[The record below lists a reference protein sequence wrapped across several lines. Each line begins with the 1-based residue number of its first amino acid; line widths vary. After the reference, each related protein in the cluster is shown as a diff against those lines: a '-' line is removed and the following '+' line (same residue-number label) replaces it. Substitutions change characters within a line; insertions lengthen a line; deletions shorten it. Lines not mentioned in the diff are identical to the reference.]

1 MGLFEIIKTANH
13 NLFRNK
19 VRTFLTILAIFVGSF
34 TIVLNVAI
42 NAGVNSFIDEQTA
55 SLGGEDY
62 IMITSSG
69 AVGMM
74 NSMMSTSSEPTEY
87 NPNQTISAMN
97 KEQLDKLS
105 KIDGLNPDD
114 FYVAKQIP
122 IEYITSKDTD
132 KKYNITVGA
141 MPPGDFKIATT
152 AGTLPSQ
159 DTKEYEITLEPGYP
173 KVLGFGSDEDAIGK
187 TVTLV
192 MLDPMTNKPIEFKA
206 KVVGVQA
213 PGVVAVNGSIISR
226 ALENAMYE
234 EGAKYYPAEQ
244 KELVYAIQTRFDN
257 SKYTEDEIK
266 AKLKEA
272 GFVGVTVSDMMGM
285 IRTFFDVIMIVFTI
299 FGGIA
304 LLAASIGIINTLLMS
319 VEERTR
325 EIGLDKA
332 LGMSSGKIF
341 LEFAVEA
348 IALGFWGSAFGVLVA
363 MIIGNITNVLVHSP
377 GGFLEAL
384 PTFNLFEFTPA
395 NVLPI
400 VLIVMFIAFLA
411 GTAPAWKAAHKNPI
425 DALRYE

>member
-19 VRTFLTILAIFVGSF
+19 VRTFLTILAIFIGSF
-34 TIVLNVAI
+34 TIILNAAI
-42 NAGVNSFIDEQTA
+42 NTGVNSFIDEQTA

-69 AVGMM
+69 TVGMM
-74 NSMMSTSSEPTEY
+74 SGMTSISNEPTEY
-87 NPNQTISAMN
+87 NPDQTISAMN
-97 KEQLDKLS
+97 QEQLDKLGE
-105 KIDGLNPDD
+105 IDGLNPDD
-114 FYVAKQIP
+114 FYIAKTLP
-122 IEYITSKDTD
+122 VEYITSKETD

-141 MPPGDFKIATT
+141 LPPGDFNIATT
-152 AGTLPSQ
+152 AGRIPEQ
-159 DTKEYEITLEPGYP
+159 DTKEYEIALQSGYP
-173 KVLGFGSDEDAIGK
+173 KALGFASDEDAIGK

-192 MLDPMTNKPIEFKA
+192 LTDPLTNKPISYNA
-206 KVVGVQA
+206 TVVGVQA
-213 PGVVAVNGSIISR
+213 PGVVAVNGAIMSR
-226 ALENAMYE
+226 ALEDAMYE
-234 EGAKYYPAEQ
+234 ETTKYYPAEQ

-272 GFVGVTVSDMMGM
+272 GFVGLTVSDMMGM
-285 IRTFFDVIMIVFTI
+285 IRTFFDVIMIVFSI

-304 LLAASIGIINTLLMS
+304 LLAASIGIINTLFMS

-348 IALGFWGSAFGVLVA
+348 IALGFWGSAFGVVVA
-363 MIIGNITNVLVHSP
+363 MIIGNIANTLVHAP
-377 GGFLEAL
+377 GAFLEAF

-395 NVLPI
+395 NIIPI
-400 VLIVMFIAFLA
+400 IVIVMFIAFLA

>member
-19 VRTFLTILAIFVGSF
+19 VRTFLTILAIFIGSF
-34 TIVLNVAI
+34 TIILNAAI
-42 NAGVNSFIDEQTA
+42 NTGVNSFIDEQTA

-69 AVGMM
+69 TAGMM
-74 NSMMSTSSEPTEY
+74 SGMMSSSNEPTEY

-97 KEQLDKLS
+97 QEQLDKLG

-114 FYVAKQIP
+114 FYVAKSLP
-122 IEYITSKDTD
+122 TEYITSKETD
-132 KKYNITVGA
+132 KKYNITIGA
-141 MPPGDFKIATT
+141 MPPGDFKISTT
-152 AGTLPSQ
+152 AGHIPDQ
-159 DTKEYEITLEPGYP
+159 DAKEYEIALQAGYP
-173 KVLGFGSDEDAIGK
+173 KALGFESDEDAIGK

-192 MLDPMTNKPIEFKA
+192 LTDPMTNKPVSYDA
-206 KVVGVQA
+206 TVVGVQA
-213 PGVVAVNGSIISR
+213 PGVVAVNGAIISR
-226 ALENAMYE
+226 VLEDDIYDEAT
-234 EGAKYYPAEQ
+234 KYYPAEQ

-266 AKLKEA
+266 AKLKDA

-304 LLAASIGIINTLLMS
+304 LLAASIGIINTLFMS

-332 LGMSSGKIF
+332 LGMSSSKIF

-348 IALGFWGSAFGVLVA
+348 ISLGFWGSAFGVAVA
-363 MIIGNITNVLVHSP
+363 MIIGTIANTLVHNP
-377 GGFLEAL
+377 GAFLEAF

-395 NVLPI
+395 NIIPI
-400 VLIVMFIAFLA
+400 VIIVMFIAFLA